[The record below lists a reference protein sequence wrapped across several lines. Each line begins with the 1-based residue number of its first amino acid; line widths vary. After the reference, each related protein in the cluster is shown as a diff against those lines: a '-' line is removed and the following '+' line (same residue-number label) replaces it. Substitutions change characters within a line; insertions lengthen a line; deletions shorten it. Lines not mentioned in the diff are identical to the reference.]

1 MAIDVNPH
9 DINQQLT
16 NRRKKLGIRQADLAS
31 LAAVSL
37 RTLIAIERGTANPS
51 VETLTKIADVL
62 GLELTLVVK
71 S

>member
-1 MAIDVNPH
+1 MAIDMNPH

>member
-1 MAIDVNPH
+1 MALP
-9 DINQQLT
+9 DIGQQLT
-16 NRRKKLGIRQADLAS
+16 NRRKELGIRQADLAS

-37 RTLIAIERGTANPS
+37 RTLIAIERGAANPS
-51 VETLTKIADVL
+51 VETLTKVADVL

>member
-1 MAIDVNPH
+1 MNPH